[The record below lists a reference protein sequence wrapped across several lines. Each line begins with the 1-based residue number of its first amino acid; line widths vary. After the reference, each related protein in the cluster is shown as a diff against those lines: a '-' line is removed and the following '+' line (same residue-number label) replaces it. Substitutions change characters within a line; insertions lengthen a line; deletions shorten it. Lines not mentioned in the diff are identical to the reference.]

1 MEHASIYVA
10 WVSFPPSN
18 NTWSWSMALTDKRVL
33 ILGPLSSQEK
43 EIDTKADIALY
54 V

>member
-1 MEHASIYVA
+1 
-10 WVSFPPSN
+10 
-18 NTWSWSMALTDKRVL
+18 MALTDKRVL
-33 ILGPLSSQEK
+33 ILDPLSSQEK